1 MFCPRCGSPNT
12 DTTKYCRQC
21 GLPMIEVTGYVVSG
35 GTNKLAP
42 MAPPP
47 SNPIAK
53 VTHNLTP
60 KQKMALSI
68 ILVVMSPAILGI
80 LGTGELAGIAAIM
93 IPILIPFIFFYFR
106 NQARELEAAQRM
118 QLPYPPPQAVPPP
131 PPQAYISPIAPPP
144 AALPQSVYQPEPYRP
159 PTPTNPLKEQRG
171 SVTEDETRKL

>member
-1 MFCPRCGSPNT
+1 
-12 DTTKYCRQC
+12 
-21 GLPMIEVTGYVVSG
+21 MIEVTGYVVSG

-80 LGTGELAGIAAIM
+80 LGTGELAGIAAFM

-118 QLPYPPPQAVPPP
+118 QMPYPPPQAVPPP

-144 AALPQSVYQPEPYRP
+144 AALPQPVYQPEPYRP